1 MIRLVW
7 LMFLTSFLTGAR
19 AEPPVI
25 LVLGDSLSA
34 AYGIRPEQGWV
45 ALLEERLRDQ
55 GLDQRILNASISGE
69 TTAGGVS
76 RLTALL
82 NAHRPALVV
91 IALGANDGLRAL
103 PLAQLSTNLERL
115 VGLSQEAGAQVLLVG
130 ITLPPNYGA
139 GYVKRFQEI
148 FVTVAGEAK
157 VPLVPMLLT
166 GVAEHRQLMQPDG
179 YHPAA
184 EAQPIM
190 LENVWT
196 QLRPLLWRIPPSSGS

>member
-1 MIRLVW
+1 MWVIL
-7 LMFLTSFLTGAR
+7 LTSIFNTVR

-45 ALLEERLRDQ
+45 ALLEARLREQ
-55 GLDQRILNASISGE
+55 GLEQRVVNASVSGE
-69 TTAGGVS
+69 TTAGGIS
-76 RLTALL
+76 RLPALL
-82 NAHRPALVV
+82 EARRPALVV

-103 PLAQLSTNLERL
+103 PLQQLRANLDRL
-115 VGLSQEAGAQVLLVG
+115 VRMAQGAGAQVVLVG

-139 GYVKRFQEI
+139 GYVKRFQES
-148 FVTVAGEAK
+148 FQTVASETK

-166 GVAEHRQLMQPDG
+166 GVAEQRALMQPDG
-179 YHPAA
+179 YHPTAQ
-184 EAQPIM
+184 AQPLM

-196 QLRPLLWRIPPSSGS
+196 ELRPLLWRIPPKPAP

>member
-1 MIRLVW
+1 ML
-7 LMFLTSFLTGAR
+7 LTAFLSAAR
-19 AEPPVI
+19 AEAPLI

-45 ALLEERLRDQ
+45 ALLEERLKEQ
-55 GLDQRILNASISGE
+55 GPEQRILNASISGE

-76 RLTALL
+76 RLPDLL
-82 NAHRPALVV
+82 KAHQPALVV

-103 PLAQLSTNLERL
+103 PLAQLRTNLERL
-115 VGLSQEAGAQVLLVG
+115 VSQSKAAGAHVLLVG

-139 GYVKRFQEI
+139 GYVQRFQET
-148 FVTVAGEAK
+148 FKTVAGEAK

-166 GVAEHRQLMQPDG
+166 GVAEHRGLMQPDG
-179 YHPAA
+179 YHPTA

-196 QLRPLLWRIPPSSGS
+196 QLRPLLWRTLPKPAP